1 MKRVKIH
8 LKLTNIYIY
17 ISFIVHISSLNMA
30 LTEYEKMIMSHIIF
44 VVLLERRDQLQTLS
58 PEEKHCQYN
67 TD

>member
-1 MKRVKIH
+1 
-8 LKLTNIYIY
+8 
-17 ISFIVHISSLNMA
+17 MA